1 MTRWLVLNAG
11 SSSLKFALYADDGD
25 ERIRGSISGIGH
37 RPRLRVRSAHGG
49 TEEQTLGG
57 GPVDMDGAAE
67 LVFDRLESGPHG
79 SRDISAIGH
88 RIVHGGRRLTG
99 PARLDGPTLDYL
111 STLEPLAP
119 LHQPYNLAIVA
130 ASARR
135 FPGALQV
142 GAFDTAFHA
151 GRPAVQKLYGLP
163 RSLIDDGIIA
173 YGFHGL
179 SFEAIADRLTQRF
192 GPDAGGRVLVLH
204 LGSGSSLCAMQG
216 GRSVATTMGFSPL
229 DGPVM
234 ATRCGAIDP
243 GVLLHLV
250 LRKGMA
256 PDAVEEMLYRRS
268 GLAGLAGL
276 SGDMQELMAAQTPQS
291 REALDYFALTVCR
304 QIGALT
310 AALEGVDRIVFT
322 AGIGEN
328 SPAARAMVARRLGW
342 LGVSIDEAANEA
354 GAEDIS
360 SGQGPALHVVA
371 TDEERMVAHAIAAV
385 IDGA

>member
-11 SSSLKFALYADDGD
+11 SSSLKFALYADGGD
-25 ERIRGSISGIGH
+25 ERARGSVSGIGH
-37 RPRLRVRSAHGG
+37 RPRLRIRTAEGKTVDEVPGDA
-49 TEEQTLGG
+49 
-57 GPVDMDGAAE
+57 PIDMDGALE
-67 LVFDRLESGPHG
+67 LVFDRLEGGLPG
-79 SRDISAIGH
+79 KPAISAIGH
-88 RIVHGGRRLTG
+88 RIVHGGRMLTG
-99 PARLDGPTLDYL
+99 PSRLDGPTLDYL
-111 STLEPLAP
+111 TTLEPLAP

-130 ASARR
+130 SAARR
-135 FPGALQV
+135 FPDAVQV

-151 GRPAVQKLYGLP
+151 GRPALQKLYGLP
-163 RSLIDDGIIA
+163 RSLIDEGIIA

-179 SFEAIADRLTQRF
+179 SFQAIAERLAQRF

-204 LGSGSSLCAMQG
+204 LGSGSSLCAMRNGQ
-216 GRSVATTMGFSPL
+216 SVATTMGFSPL

-243 GVLLHLV
+243 GVLLHLM

-256 PDAVEEMLYRRS
+256 PDAVEDMLYRRS
-268 GLAGLAGL
+268 GLAGVSGL
-276 SGDMQELMAAQTPQS
+276 SGDMQELMAAGTPEA

-304 QIGALT
+304 QVGALT

-328 SPAARAMVARRLGW
+328 SPAARAMIARRLSW
-342 LGVSIDEAANEA
+342 LGVRIDEAANEA

-360 SGQGPALHVVA
+360 SGQGPALHVFA
-371 TDEERMVAHAIAAV
+371 TDEERMVARAIAAV

>member
-1 MTRWLVLNAG
+1 MTQWLVLNAG
-11 SSSLKFALYADDGD
+11 SSSLKFALYADGGA
-25 ERIRGSISGIGH
+25 ELMRGAISGIGH
-37 RPRLRVRSAHGG
+37 RPRLRIRRADGQAD
-49 TEEQTLGG
+49 EETLGS
-57 GPVDMDGAAE
+57 GPIDMDAAAA
-67 LVFDRLESGPHG
+67 LVFDRLDSGPHG
-79 SRDISAIGH
+79 KQGISAVGH
-88 RIVHGGRRLTG
+88 RIVHGGQKLAG

-130 ASARR
+130 AAAQRY
-135 FPGALQV
+135 PDALQV

-151 GRPAVQKLYGLP
+151 GRPALQKLYGLP
-163 RSLIDDGIIA
+163 RALIEDGIIA

-179 SFEAIADRLTQRF
+179 SFEAIADRLTRRF
-192 GPDAGGRVLVLH
+192 GPDAGGRALVLH

-216 GRSVATTMGFSPL
+216 GRSIATTMGFSPL

-243 GVLLHLV
+243 GVLLHLM

-256 PDAVEEMLYRRS
+256 PDAVEDMLYHRS
-268 GLAGLAGL
+268 GLAGVSGL
-276 SGDMQELMAAQTPQS
+276 SGDMQELMAADTPQA

-328 SPAARAMVARRLGW
+328 SPAARAMVARRLAW
-342 LGVSIDEAANEA
+342 LGVVIDEAANEA

-360 SGQGPALHVVA
+360 SGQGPALHVIA
-371 TDEERMVAHAIAAV
+371 TDEERMVARAIAAV